1 MRKDIKKMENEGNF
15 ATFTS
20 CGGGGVDERDND
32 ARKWIHK
39 QVFLVLLREKF
50 MNFYKVESRG
60 SKEK

>member
-1 MRKDIKKMENEGNF
+1 MRKGIKKMENEGNF

-20 CGGGGVDERDND
+20 CGGVGVDGGDND

-60 SKEK
+60 KEK